1 MTEALEKVRH
11 TKGRLTKI
19 FEMKDIVAG
28 KKKAAQEAQAIK
40 DPETGELV
48 VSNSKIKEVTLTY
61 F

>member
-28 KKKAAQEAQAIK
+28 KKRLLKKLKLLKILKQE
-40 DPETGELV
+40 
-48 VSNSKIKEVTLTY
+48 N
-61 F
+61 